1 MRGWWEGNERVGPDF
16 GRIPMA
22 DLLDDFSTLLDTEW
36 KLLLCLAVIL
46 VTLMYGSASA
56 IVVRHHPRPHGHALP
71 QARPSTAPLL
81 ALPSPRPRTDTDMDE
96 QPSRALGLAREL
108 RPERL
113 RLCGRVDLPDRAAAL
128 ALVAVAQPLRALGVD
143 EQVERAQAADAPMV
157 AMAEEVRHEHAA
169 QRVRSPH
176 SVRADLRCGRA
187 RHHSHLSGLRSPS
200 PSSLKPHLRLSEFLV
215 L

>member
-1 MRGWWEGNERVGPDF
+1 MMMNPAFAAQWQQNPSA
-16 GRIPMA
+16 IT

-96 QPSRALGLAREL
+96 QLSRALGLVPEL

-187 RHHSHLSGLRSPS
+187 RHHSHLSGLTVSDHLLPQA
-200 PSSLKPHLRLSEFLV
+200 SSLISVCLSS
-215 L
+215 